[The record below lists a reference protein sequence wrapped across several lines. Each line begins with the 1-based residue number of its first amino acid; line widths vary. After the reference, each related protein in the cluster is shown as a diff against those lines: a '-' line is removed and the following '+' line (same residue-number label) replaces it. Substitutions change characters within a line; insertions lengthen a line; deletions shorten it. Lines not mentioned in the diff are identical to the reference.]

1 LDRRDFLR
9 CLAVAAASGVAPLTA
24 SAAGDDLYDVGRF
37 GNVRILHLT
46 DTHAQLAPVYF
57 REPSVN
63 IGVGTMRGHPPHIVG
78 GAFIEYFNVLPGSRQ
93 AHAFTFLDYQNAA
106 QHYGRMGG
114 FAHLKS
120 LIDRLR
126 ADMGPGN
133 SLLLDGGDLL
143 QGTGQANAL
152 QGADM
157 IEAANLLGV
166 DVLTGH
172 WEFTYGETT
181 LRQRLAEFK
190 GEFLAQNVF
199 LTDDAAFNDSE
210 AFDSASGRV
219 FKPASV
225 KGIGGVRVA
234 VIGQAF
240 PYVPIA
246 HPKRFTPDWTFGI
259 REQELQKLVDDL
271 RGAQHA
277 DVVVLLSHNGM
288 DVDLKLASR
297 VTGLDIILGGHTHD
311 GVPRPVIVGNPGGK
325 TVVTNAGSN
334 GKFLAVLDL
343 DVGKGALKDFHYN
356 LLPVYADLIKPDS
369 TMQALIDRH
378 GAPYARQSA
387 ETLATADQL
396 LYRRGNFTGPMDQV
410 ICDALRQALDCQVA
424 LSPGF
429 RWGTTVLAGEPITM
443 NDLLAETAITYPET
457 YVQDMTGGQIKAI
470 LEDIADNLFNP
481 DPYYQQGGD
490 MVRVGGM
497 DYTCAPEDAAGKR
510 ISGMTLDDG
519 STVEDGKSYRV
530 AGWASVNPQSGKPVT
545 DVVADYLRQQKTT
558 KIKRLNNVTLKG
570 IANNPGII
578 GGG

>member
-1 LDRRDFLR
+1 MDRRDFLR

-210 AFDSASGRV
+210 AFELCLRPCLQTCKREGHRRRARCRHRASI
-219 FKPASV
+219 P
-225 KGIGGVRVA
+225 
-234 VIGQAF
+234 
-240 PYVPIA
+240 
-246 HPKRFTPDWTFGI
+246 
-259 REQELQKLVDDL
+259 LC
-271 RGAQHA
+271 A
-277 DVVVLLSHNGM
+277 D
-288 DVDLKLASR
+288 
-297 VTGLDIILGGHTHD
+297 
-311 GVPRPVIVGNPGGK
+311 
-325 TVVTNAGSN
+325 
-334 GKFLAVLDL
+334 
-343 DVGKGALKDFHYN
+343 
-356 LLPVYADLIKPDS
+356 
-369 TMQALIDRH
+369 
-378 GAPYARQSA
+378 
-387 ETLATADQL
+387 
-396 LYRRGNFTGPMDQV
+396 
-410 ICDALRQALDCQVA
+410 
-424 LSPGF
+424 
-429 RWGTTVLAGEPITM
+429 
-443 NDLLAETAITYPET
+443 
-457 YVQDMTGGQIKAI
+457 
-470 LEDIADNLFNP
+470 
-481 DPYYQQGGD
+481 
-490 MVRVGGM
+490 
-497 DYTCAPEDAAGKR
+497 CAPEAVHTRLDIRHPRAGAA
-510 ISGMTLDDG
+510 
-519 STVEDGKSYRV
+519 
-530 AGWASVNPQSGKPVT
+530 
-545 DVVADYLRQQKTT
+545 KTG
-558 KIKRLNNVTLKG
+558 R
-570 IANNPGII
+570 
-578 GGG
+578 